1 MKDKKG
7 IVITNAFQKVLKES
21 NGKQNKICVEKG
33 SEFYNRSMKSGL
45 EKKSI
50 EMYSRNKK
58 GGLLLLKDLLEPSKI
73 KFINTWLQFQK
84 IFYIDKLYDIV
95 VNIIINIITQL
106 KWNLLI

>member
-1 MKDKKG
+1 MLCFIGICIKFAWIIPLKDKKG

-73 KFINTWLQFQK
+73 KFINT
-84 IFYIDKLYDIV
+84 
-95 VNIIINIITQL
+95 
-106 KWNLLI
+106 

>member
-1 MKDKKG
+1 MLCFIGICIKYAWIIPLKDKG

-21 NGKQNKICVEKG
+21 NGKPNKICVEKG

-45 EKKSI
+45 EKRSI

-73 KFINTWLQFQK
+73 KFINT
-84 IFYIDKLYDIV
+84 
-95 VNIIINIITQL
+95 
-106 KWNLLI
+106 